1 MLIPTSVK
9 TTCVTPGDHLWYPC
23 YSCYVVARRHPR
35 RERMARKPS
44 DVIQI
49 KIRVREDLRRKLE
62 QAATKADRSIN
73 SEMASR
79 LANSFNL
86 PKLNEITARL
96 EENVFERL
104 AHDLRD
110 RSQREDL
117 MCAAEYLIE
126 QLPAEV
132 RGREAVKRAIAE
144 VQNAITAIAHVHGRD
159 PEEG

>member
-1 MLIPTSVK
+1 
-9 TTCVTPGDHLWYPC
+9 
-23 YSCYVVARRHPR
+23 
-35 RERMARKPS
+35 MARKPS

-49 KIRVREDLRRKLE
+49 KIRVREDLRRQLE
-62 QAATKADRSIN
+62 QAANKADRSIN

-96 EENVFERL
+96 ENVYTRF
-104 AHDLRD
+104 AHDLLD

-117 MCAAEYLIE
+117 MRAAEYLIE
-126 QLPAEV
+126 QLPTEV

-144 VQNAITAIAHVHGRD
+144 VQNAITAIAHEHGRV
-159 PEEG
+159 PLEEG

>member
-1 MLIPTSVK
+1 
-9 TTCVTPGDHLWYPC
+9 
-23 YSCYVVARRHPR
+23 
-35 RERMARKPS
+35 MARKPS

-49 KIRVREDLRRKLE
+49 KIRVREDLRRQLE
-62 QAATKADRSIN
+62 QAANKADRSIN

-86 PKLNEITARL
+86 PKLNEITGRL
-96 EENVFERL
+96 ENVYTRL

-117 MCAAEYLIE
+117 MRAAEYLIE
-126 QLPAEV
+126 QGPTEV

-144 VQNAITAIAHVHGRD
+144 VQNAITAIAREHGRV
-159 PEEG
+159 PLEEG